1 MSEKS
6 REELLLEYE
15 KEYLQRLVNEGKLK
29 ADDVQ
34 KSEEVRNEMTVEE
47 AEKVQANAA
56 AQVQASSAAKN
67 QSEDELKKKEEFDNE
82 VAKIRKE
89 LQLLKEMATLTEEL
103 ESLKKDLRRPSKRK
117 ATKKKAAPKRKAT
130 KKKAAPKR
138 R

>member
-15 KEYLQRLVNEGKLK
+15 KEYLQRLASEGKLK

-47 AEKVQANAA
+47 AEKVQADAA

-67 QSEDELKKKEEFDNE
+67 QSEDEQKKKEEFDNE

-117 ATKKKAAPKRKAT
+117 ATKKKAAPKR
-130 KKKAAPKR
+130 R
-138 R
+138 

>member
-15 KEYLQRLVNEGKLK
+15 KEYLQRLASEGKLK
-29 ADDVQ
+29 DSDVQ
-34 KSEEVRNEMTVEE
+34 KSEEVRTEMTVEE
-47 AEKVQANAA
+47 AEKVQADAA

-82 VAKIRKE
+82 VSKIRKE

-103 ESLKKDLRRPSKRK
+103 ESLKKDLRRPSKRCLLY
-117 ATKKKAAPKRKAT
+117 TSDAADE
-130 KKKAAPKR
+130 
-138 R
+138 

>member
-15 KEYLQRLVNEGKLK
+15 KEYLQRLANEGKLK
-29 ADDVQ
+29 DDDVK

-47 AEKVQANAA
+47 AEKVQADAA
-56 AQVQASSAAKN
+56 AQVQSFISTAKN

-82 VAKIRKE
+82 VSKIRKE

-117 ATKKKAAPKRKAT
+117 ATKKKAKT
-130 KKKAAPKR
+130 KGY
-138 R
+138 